1 LYDLDNWGVITR
13 EEIITILHNVK
24 PTNSTSQKD
33 KIHIG
38 AKIKVNEH
46 CKSVDSP
53 NSHENEVI
61 QEEIEQV

>member
-1 LYDLDNWGVITR
+1 M
-13 EEIITILHNVK
+13 K

>member
-1 LYDLDNWGVITR
+1 MITR

-24 PTNSTSQKD
+24 PTYSTSQKD

-38 AKIKVNEH
+38 AKIKSNDH

-53 NSHENEVI
+53 NSPENEVI
-61 QEEIEQV
+61 KEESEN